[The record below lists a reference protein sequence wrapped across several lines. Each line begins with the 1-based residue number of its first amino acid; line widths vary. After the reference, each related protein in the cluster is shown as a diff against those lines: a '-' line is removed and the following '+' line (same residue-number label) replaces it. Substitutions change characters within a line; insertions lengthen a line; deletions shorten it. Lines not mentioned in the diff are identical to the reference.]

1 MMKIAL
7 FVISLFIVGP
17 AFAGFDEGLAAYEK
31 SDFATAL
38 KEWLPLAEQGDAK
51 AQFNL
56 GVMYANGQGV
66 AQDHA
71 QAVQWYR
78 KAADQGDAKAQFNL
92 GAMYA
97 EGRGVA
103 QDDAQA
109 VQWFRKAADQG
120 HADAQLILGAM
131 YAEGRGVAQDDA
143 QAVQWYRKAA
153 DQCHADALGELGW
166 KYEHGSGVT
175 RDLEKAVQL
184 YAPCAKRG
192 DENAKNELASLQEKQ
207 KCLKQASTQ
216 LFGEALSCTDKDA
229 LRLAAKQAG
238 AKATRE
244 DNGYWYDTYD
254 SSGLLEGTSELSIAY
269 IKQKFAKAYYKYNSM
284 MDAHKVV
291 EVRDMVAS
299 KYGKPATSN
308 GNPSLGP
315 VSYTWKLKD
324 GIQVKVSREWPD
336 TTVYLTYTHPA
347 NFAAMEAE
355 QARQKRAEE
364 DEKRGKQS
372 KAF

>member
-1 MMKIAL
+1 MVL
-7 FVISLFIVGP
+7 FVISLFITST
-17 AFAGFDEGLAAYEK
+17 AFAGFDEGLAAANK
-31 SDFATAL
+31 GDFATAL
-38 KEWLPLAEQGDAK
+38 KEWQPLADQGHAV

-56 GVMYANGQGV
+56 GIMYHIGEGV
-66 AQDHA
+66 AKDEA

-78 KAADQGDAKAQFNL
+78 KAADQGHAKAQYNL
-92 GAMYA
+92 GLMYYNG
-97 EGRGVA
+97 EGVA
-103 QDDAQA
+103 
-109 VQWFRKAADQG
+109 K
-120 HADAQLILGAM
+120 
-131 YAEGRGVAQDDA
+131 DDA
-143 QAVQWYRKAA
+143 QAVQWYREAA
-153 DQCHADALGELGW
+153 DQGLAEAQNSLGW
-166 KYEHGSGVT
+166 RYEDGSGVT
-175 RDLEKAVQL
+175 KDLEKAMQL
-184 YAPCAKRG
+184 YTLSAKQGNER
-192 DENAKNELASLQEKQ
+192 AKNNLASLKEKQ

-216 LFGEALSCTDKDA
+216 LFGEALNCADKNV

-244 DNGYWYDTYD
+244 EDGYWYDTYN
-254 SSGLLEGTSELSIAY
+254 SSELLEGTSELSIAY
-269 IKQKFAKAYYKYNSM
+269 IKVKFAKAVYKYNSM

-291 EVRDMVAS
+291 EVRDMVVS

>member
-1 MMKIAL
+1 MIKIAL

-17 AFAGFDEGLAAYEK
+17 AFAGFDE
-31 SDFATAL
+31 
-38 KEWLPLAEQGDAK
+38 WLPLAEQGHAE

-56 GVMYANGQGV
+56 GLMYDIGQGI
-66 AQDHA
+66 AHDDA

-78 KAADQGDAKAQFNL
+78 KAA
-92 GAMYA
+92 
-97 EGRGVA
+97 E
-103 QDDAQA
+103 
-109 VQWFRKAADQG
+109 QG
-120 HADAQLILGAM
+120 HARAQWSLGYM
-131 YAEGRGVAQDDA
+131 YDEGEGVTKDEA

-153 DQCHADALGELGW
+153 DQCHADALLRLGW
-166 KYEHGSGVT
+166 EYEHGSGVT

-192 DENAKNELASLQEKQ
+192 DENAKNELASLRKKQ

-216 LFGEALSCTDKDA
+216 LFGEALNCADRTV

-238 AKATRE
+238 AKATRL
-244 DNGYWYDTYD
+244 DSRYWYDTYD
-254 SSGLLEGTSELSIAY
+254 SSELLEGTSELSIAY
-269 IKQKFAKAYYKYNSM
+269 IKEKFAKAVYKYNSM

-291 EVRDMVAS
+291 EVRDMVVS